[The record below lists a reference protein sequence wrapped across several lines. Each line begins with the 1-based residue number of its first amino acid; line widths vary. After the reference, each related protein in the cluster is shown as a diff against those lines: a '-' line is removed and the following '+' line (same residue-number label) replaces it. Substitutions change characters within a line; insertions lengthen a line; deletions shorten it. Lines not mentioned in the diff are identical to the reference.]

1 MFFSLGQASW
11 QEPADSARLNPS
23 PNRANER
30 GDEGESLAF
39 PHRARGACQR
49 SLVLMRAV
57 LRGGRSKESSD
68 PSQLAARDNDIL
80 AVNGNFRGKVMDG
93 KLFATAMTKFAMG
106 VVLIG
111 FLLFLPAGTL
121 GWWRG
126 WLFMGILFVPM
137 FVAGLVMMA
146 KAPDLLRKRLD
157 ANENEDEQKAVLA
170 LSALMFVAAF
180 VVAGLGFRLG
190 WLAFPAWVSWAGAV
204 AFLAAY
210 ALYAEVMRENAY
222 LSRTVEVQEGQHV
235 VDTGLYGIV
244 RHPMYSATLLLFL
257 SMPIVLGSPFS
268 FVIMLAYL
276 PIIAKRIRNEE
287 EVLSEGLEGY
297 PEYMTRVKWRLIPRI
312 W

>member
-1 MFFSLGQASW
+1 
-11 QEPADSARLNPS
+11 
-23 PNRANER
+23 
-30 GDEGESLAF
+30 
-39 PHRARGACQR
+39 
-49 SLVLMRAV
+49 
-57 LRGGRSKESSD
+57 
-68 PSQLAARDNDIL
+68 
-80 AVNGNFRGKVMDG
+80 MDG
-93 KLFATAMTKFAMG
+93 RLFAGALAKFAAG
-106 VVLIG
+106 VVAIG
-111 FLLFLPAGTL
+111 LLLFLPVGTL
-121 GWWRG
+121 NWWQG

-157 ANENEDEQKAVLA
+157 AKEDETEQKAVLA
-170 LSALMFVAAF
+170 FSALMFFAAF
-180 VVAGLGFRLG
+180 VVAGLGFRFG
-190 WLAFPAWVSWAGAV
+190 WPQLPAWASWAGAV
-204 AFLAAY
+204 VFLAAY

-222 LSRTVEVQEGQHV
+222 LSRTIEVQGGQHV

-287 EVLSEGLEGY
+287 EVLAEGLEGY
-297 PEYMTRVKWRLIPRI
+297 AKYLTRVKWRLIPHV